1 MSFQPKMRKWLPIA
15 LALATSA
22 CTNDSPLAIDSDL
35 LLPGQ
40 RGQAALQLGPVAAT
54 LDSSAARSIPIA
66 AGYVLAANLDEI
78 ESHALVRF
86 DSLSALQNPVNK
98 AVLNVTVARTA
109 NDINTTYALLQ
120 AHVVRAAWD
129 PATVQWEDMASGQ
142 YDPQPLATSLGS
154 RGATS
159 YSFTLDTSVV
169 NAWRRKALPN
179 YGLLLEVLPVGVGME
194 ISKFSLQ
201 LEVSNTPAS
210 VNQTATHTA
219 FVARRLPGADLLPG
233 PVYVGHY
240 VGKNEKYQASL
251 FFDLDSIPKGATISR
266 AVFRAQIDTTLSQFA
281 HGPVNLE
288 LLLLTEAQ
296 LDPIQALADT
306 LGPLR
311 RFTVTAA
318 SRQVESVITDLIQF
332 AINNSSF
339 HGLALRSS
347 GTLLDRSR
355 VAFYSRETDLA
366 RAPRLLV
373 HYTLPPAGR

>member
-1 MSFQPKMRKWLPIA
+1 MSFQPKLKMWLAIA

-54 LDSSAARSIPIA
+54 LDSSAARPIPIA
-66 AGYVLAANLDEI
+66 AGYVLLANLDEI

-86 DSLSALQNPVNK
+86 DSLIALKNPVTK
-98 AVLNVTVARTA
+98 AVLNVTVSRTA

-142 YDPQPLATSLGS
+142 YDPHPLATSLGS

-169 NAWRRKALPN
+169 NAWRRNALPN
-179 YGLLLEVLPVGVGME
+179 YGLLLDVLPVGVGME
-194 ISKFSLQ
+194 INSSSLQ
-201 LEVSNTPAS
+201 LEVSNSSTS
-210 VNQTATHTA
+210 VKQMATHTA
-219 FVARRLPGADLLPG
+219 FVARRFPGPDLLRG
-233 PVYVGHY
+233 PIYVGHY
-240 VGKNEKYQASL
+240 VGKDETYQASL
-251 FFDLDSIPKGATISR
+251 FFDVDSIPKGATISR
-266 AVFRAQIDTTLSQFA
+266 AVFRAEIDTMLSQLA

-288 LLLLTEAQ
+288 LLLLSDQQA
-296 LDPIQALADT
+296 DPVKALPDT
-306 LGPLR
+306 LGPFR
-311 RFTVTAA
+311 QFTVTAA
-318 SRQVESVITDLIQF
+318 SRQVESVITDLVQY
-332 AINNSSF
+332 AINNAHF
-339 HGLALRSS
+339 YGLLVRAS

-355 VAFYSRETDLA
+355 IAFYSRETDLA

-373 HYTLPPAGR
+373 HYTLPPVGR